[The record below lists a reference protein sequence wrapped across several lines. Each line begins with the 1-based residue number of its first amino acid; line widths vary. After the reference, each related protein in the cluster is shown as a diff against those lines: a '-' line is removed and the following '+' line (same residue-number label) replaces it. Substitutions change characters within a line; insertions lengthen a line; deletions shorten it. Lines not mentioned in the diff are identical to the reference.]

1 MANPTFQ
8 IKRGL
13 AQNLPTSGMLPG
25 EGHLA
30 LDRGSLHYAV
40 NGTTTV
46 PVVPPIDMLA
56 DIDSVDLNADYLI
69 VHDASATGVKEKKV
83 LASQF
88 KQDLDILIG
97 KVAVSA
103 TSTPVYLWE
112 DGTSGALRNSTS
124 VTVSVD
130 PTGEFVTL
138 NVASIDCG
146 TF

>member
-13 AQNLPTSGMLPG
+13 SQNLPTSGMLPG

-30 LDRGSLHYAV
+30 LDRGSLHYATSA
-40 NGTTTV
+40 TTTI
-46 PVVPPIDMLA
+46 PVVPPIEMLA
-56 DIDSVDLNADYLI
+56 DIDAVDLANDYLI
-69 VHDASATGVKEKKV
+69 IHDASATGVKEKRV

-88 KQDLDILIG
+88 KEDLDILVG

-112 DGTSGALRNSTS
+112 DGTSGAIRNSTS
-124 VTVSVD
+124 VVVEVD
-130 PTGEFVTL
+130 ASGEFVTL
-138 NVASIDCG
+138 NVAAIDCG